1 MSVQYDSQG
10 IWSLH
15 ITSAYI
21 NCLQNTGCWKWVF
34 VILIILVFHLN
45 LNFVVF
51 VILIVSI
58 FQFKLTFVESLMTK
72 YHFLRWTFEFLPN
85 FQCFSKF
92 KDVITLGS
100 KVPWNIYQ
108 HLRESAFS
116 LLIISRLKKYATF
129 FPQVCAACTYEYLI
143 IAN

>member
-15 ITSAYI
+15 IASAYI

-100 KVPWNIYQ
+100 KVVALETFTNICAKVLFLCLSFLDWRNMP
-108 HLRESAFS
+108 H
-116 LLIISRLKKYATF
+116 F
-129 FPQVCAACTYEYLI
+129 FPRSVQHVHI
-143 IAN
+143 SI

>member
-34 VILIILVFHLN
+34 VILIISVFHLN
-45 LNFVVF
+45 LTFVVF

-72 YHFLRWTFEFLPN
+72 YHFLTWTFEFLPN

-100 KVPWNIYQ
+100 STNICAKV
-108 HLRESAFS
+108 LFLCLSS
-116 LLIISRLKKYATF
+116 LHWRNMPHF
-129 FPQVCAACTYEYLI
+129 FPRSAQHVHMSI
-143 IAN
+143 